1 MEEKEYKEID
11 WSVTIKKV
19 ENGYV
24 VTPSS
29 TADGHRTTVF
39 EDKDYPDNEARV
51 EQETIREV
59 MWYLLDYFNVQ
70 NDKHY
75 NNDAGQFINIQVT
88 GDEE

>member
-11 WSVTIKKV
+11 WSINIKKV

-29 TADGHRTTVF
+29 TADGHRTAVF
-39 EDKDYPDNEARV
+39 EDKEDDYPNNEARV
-51 EQETIREV
+51 EQETMREV
-59 MWYLLDYFNVQ
+59 MWYLLDYFAVF
-70 NDKHY
+70 NDKHKE
-75 NNDAGQFINIQVT
+75 QFIDIKIT